1 MIHEAMKKILM
12 LLTALAAWCGSAK
25 ADGDGLVVQDIS
37 VPQGGMA
44 ILEIALENP
53 TTEFAA
59 FQFNI
64 QLAEGITVSTN
75 DKGKFVFER
84 GDRLDE
90 DFSLSMSQPTQGTNT
105 YRVLGYYTET
115 QPIAGTTGTIIRVT
129 IQADASLAVNSSHTC
144 QLTAINLTEPDET
157 KHTPDPISFEVTIDE
172 PDDGRVILNETST
185 TAPVAA
191 NGVNVRV
198 IRTIKANEWSTIC
211 LPFSMTEEQV
221 EAAFGGE
228 IEEDVFLA
236 DFQGYDVEEEGD
248 EIVGIDIDFV
258 AVTSIEANHPYLIK
272 VSGAVSEF
280 TVDGVN
286 IEPED
291 VPCVAL
297 GTTTGKG
304 KNAVYHPMDFVGTYV
319 ADFDFYHAAE
329 SRALFINSNKFYY
342 ATANTKLMK
351 AFRAYFDFDDVLPE
365 VEFAASKIRLVID
378 DGAATTIDEI
388 SAPHI
393 LEGAVY
399 NVNSQLVGTD
409 VDMNTL
415 PKGIYLV
422 DGKKVAIY

>member
-25 ADGDGLVVQDIS
+25 ADGLVVQDIS

-53 TTEFAA
+53 TTPFAA

-90 DFSLSMSQPTQGTNT
+90 DFSLSMSQPDPNSNT

-172 PDDGRVILNETST
+172 PDDGRIKFDETST
-185 TAPVAA
+185 SLPIYTP
-191 NGVNVRV
+191 GEKGDVRMK
-198 IRTIKANEWSTIC
+198 RTINAGEWSTIV
-211 LPFSMTEEQV
+211 LPFTLTKDKALAVFGADMELAEFNGFEVNYGDDEDNVIPLGLVLDFTEYTLTNRKSMI
-221 EAAFGGE
+221 GG
-228 IEEDVFLA
+228 
-236 DFQGYDVEEEGD
+236 
-248 EIVGIDIDFV
+248 
-258 AVTSIEANHPYLIK
+258 TPYLIK
-272 VSGAVSEF
+272 VTNKVEQFEADDVTLVGAVTDVTKTDECGTHGKMTGTFVKS
-280 TVDGVN
+280 VIPADG
-286 IEPED
+286 
-291 VPCVAL
+291 
-297 GTTTGKG
+297 
-304 KNAVYHPMDFVGTYV
+304 
-319 ADFDFYHAAE
+319 
-329 SRALFINSNKFYY
+329 LFISNNQFWYS
-342 ATANTKLMK
+342 TGSTNVK
-351 AFRAYFDFDDVLPE
+351 AFRAWFELDAVLDKETDFG
-365 VEFAASKIRLVID
+365 SKIRFYIE
-378 DGAATTIDEI
+378 DEI
-388 SAPHI
+388 VDI
-393 LEGAVY
+393 QEMRGGDVEGVKLGWY
-399 NVNSQLVGTD
+399 
-409 VDMNTL
+409 TL
-415 PKGIYLV
+415 DGRKLNGKPTEKGVYLV

>member
-25 ADGDGLVVQDIS
+25 ADGLVVQDIS

-53 TTEFAA
+53 TTPFAA

-90 DFSLSMSQPTQGTNT
+90 DFSLSMSQPDPNSNT

-198 IRTIKANEWSTIC
+198 IRTIKADQWSTIC
-211 LPFSMTEEQV
+211 LPFAMTKAQV
-221 EAAFGGE
+221 EAAFGE
-228 IEEDVFLA
+228 FAEEDVMLA
-236 DFQGYDVEEEGD
+236 DFTGIETEYDADDNVVSICVNFNYEVEA
-248 EIVGIDIDFV
+248 ID
-258 AVTSIEANHPYLIK
+258 ANHPYLIK
-272 VSGAVSEF
+272 VKEAVSEF
-280 TVDGVN
+280 TVDGVD
-286 IEPED
+286 IAPVSEP
-291 VPCVAL
+291 
-297 GTTTGKG
+297 
-304 KNAVYHPMDFVGTYV
+304 AVKRDKLKSMYNTFYGTYSTIV
-319 ADFDFYHAAE
+319 VPNQC
-329 SRALFINSNKFYY
+329 LFLNNSKFYY
-342 ATANTKLMK
+342 STGATQMK
-351 AFRAYFDFDDVLPE
+351 GFRGYFYFYDVLPE
-365 VEFAASKIRLVID
+365 MFDASAKIRLSFD
-378 DGAATTIDEI
+378 DKTTIINGTD
-388 SAPHI
+388 APNVSKGV
-393 LEGAVY
+393 LY
-399 NVNSQLVGTD
+399 NLNGQLVGKD
-409 VDMNTL
+409 VNLSTL
-415 PKGIYLV
+415 PKGIYVV
-422 DGKKVAIY
+422 DGKKVEKY

>member
-25 ADGDGLVVQDIS
+25 ADGLVVQDIS

-53 TTEFAA
+53 TTPFAA

-90 DFSLSMSQPTQGTNT
+90 DFSLSMSQPDPNSNT

-172 PDDGRVILNETST
+172 PDDGRIKFDETST
-185 TAPVAA
+185 SLPIYTP
-191 NGVNVRV
+191 GEKGDVRMK
-198 IRTIKANEWSTIC
+198 RTINAGEWSTIV
-211 LPFSMTEEQV
+211 LPFTLTKAKAEAVFGADMELAEFSGFVVDYGDDEENVIPLGLVLGFTEYTLTNKKPMR
-221 EAAFGGE
+221 GG
-228 IEEDVFLA
+228 
-236 DFQGYDVEEEGD
+236 
-248 EIVGIDIDFV
+248 
-258 AVTSIEANHPYLIK
+258 TPYLIK
-272 VSGAVSEF
+272 VTNKVEQFEADDVTLVGAVTDVTQTDDCDTPGKMTGTFVKS
-280 TVDGVN
+280 VIPADG
-286 IEPED
+286 
-291 VPCVAL
+291 
-297 GTTTGKG
+297 
-304 KNAVYHPMDFVGTYV
+304 
-319 ADFDFYHAAE
+319 
-329 SRALFINSNKFYY
+329 LFISNNQFWYS
-342 ATANTKLMK
+342 TGSTNVK
-351 AFRAYFDFDDVLPE
+351 AFRAWFELNAVLDKETDFG
-365 VEFAASKIRLVID
+365 SKIRFYIE
-378 DGAATTIDEI
+378 DEI
-388 SAPHI
+388 VDI
-393 LEGAVY
+393 QEMRGGDVEGVKLGWY
-399 NVNSQLVGTD
+399 
-409 VDMNTL
+409 TL
-415 PKGIYLV
+415 DGRKLNGKPTEKGVYLV

>member
-25 ADGDGLVVQDIS
+25 ADGLVVQDIS

-53 TTEFAA
+53 TTPFAA

-90 DFSLSMSQPTQGTNT
+90 DFSLSMSQPDPNSNT

-172 PDDGRVILNETST
+172 PDDGRIKFDETST
-185 TAPVAA
+185 SLPIFTP
-191 NGVNVRV
+191 GEKGDVRMK
-198 IRTIKANEWSTIC
+198 RTINAGEWSTIV
-211 LPFSMTEEQV
+211 LPFTLSKAKAETVFGADMQLAEFDGFEVDYGDDEENVIPLGLVLDFAKCTLSTKKSMT
-221 EAAFGGE
+221 GGK
-228 IEEDVFLA
+228 
-236 DFQGYDVEEEGD
+236 
-248 EIVGIDIDFV
+248 
-258 AVTSIEANHPYLIK
+258 PYLIK
-272 VSGAVSEF
+272 VTNKVEQFEVDDVTLVGAVTDVTKTDEF
-280 TVDGVN
+280 DTPGKMTGTFVKSVIPADG
-286 IEPED
+286 
-291 VPCVAL
+291 
-297 GTTTGKG
+297 
-304 KNAVYHPMDFVGTYV
+304 
-319 ADFDFYHAAE
+319 
-329 SRALFINSNKFYY
+329 LFISNNQFWYS
-342 ATANTKLMK
+342 TGSTNVK
-351 AFRAYFDFDDVLPE
+351 AFRAWFELDAVLDKETDFG
-365 VEFAASKIRLVID
+365 SKIRFYIE
-378 DGAATTIDEI
+378 DEI
-388 SAPHI
+388 VDI
-393 LEGAVY
+393 QEMRGGDVEGVKLGWY
-399 NVNSQLVGTD
+399 
-409 VDMNTL
+409 TL
-415 PKGIYLV
+415 DGRKLDGKPTEKGVYLV

>member
-25 ADGDGLVVQDIS
+25 ADGLVVQDIS

-53 TTEFAA
+53 TTPFAA

-90 DFSLSMSQPTQGTNT
+90 DFSLSMSQPDPNSNT

-172 PDDGRVILNETST
+172 PDDGRIKFDETST
-185 TAPVAA
+185 SLPIFTP
-191 NGVNVRV
+191 GEKGDVRMK
-198 IRTIKANEWSTIC
+198 RTINAGEWSTIV
-211 LPFSMTEEQV
+211 LPFTLSKAKAETVFGADMQLAEFDGFEVDYGDDEENVIPLGLVLDFAKCTLSTKKSMT
-221 EAAFGGE
+221 GGK
-228 IEEDVFLA
+228 
-236 DFQGYDVEEEGD
+236 
-248 EIVGIDIDFV
+248 
-258 AVTSIEANHPYLIK
+258 PYLIK
-272 VSGAVSEF
+272 VTNKVEQFEVDDVTLVGAVTDVTKTDEF
-280 TVDGVN
+280 DTPGKMTGTFVKSVIPADG
-286 IEPED
+286 
-291 VPCVAL
+291 
-297 GTTTGKG
+297 
-304 KNAVYHPMDFVGTYV
+304 
-319 ADFDFYHAAE
+319 
-329 SRALFINSNKFYY
+329 LFISNNQFWYS
-342 ATANTKLMK
+342 TGSTNVK
-351 AFRAYFDFDDVLPE
+351 AFRAWFELDAVLDKETDFG
-365 VEFAASKIRLVID
+365 SKIRFYIE
-378 DGAATTIDEI
+378 DEI
-388 SAPHI
+388 VDI
-393 LEGAVY
+393 QEMRGGDVEGVKLGWY
-399 NVNSQLVGTD
+399 
-409 VDMNTL
+409 TL
-415 PKGIYLV
+415 DGRKLNGKPTEKGVYLV

>member
-25 ADGDGLVVQDIS
+25 ADGLVVQNIS

-53 TTEFAA
+53 TTPFAA

-90 DFSLSMSQPTQGTNT
+90 DFSLSMSQPTQSTNT

-172 PDDGRVILNETST
+172 PDDGRIKFDETST
-185 TAPVAA
+185 SLPIYTP
-191 NGVNVRV
+191 GEKGDVRMK
-198 IRTIKANEWSTIC
+198 RTINAGEWSTIV
-211 LPFSMTEEQV
+211 LPFTLTQAKA
-221 EAAFGGE
+221 EAVFGA
-228 IEEDVFLA
+228 DMKLA
-236 DFQGYDVEEEGD
+236 EFSGFEVNYGDDVENVIPLGL
-248 EIVGIDIDFV
+248 VLDF
-258 AVTSIEANHPYLIK
+258 AKCTLGPKKNMTGGKPYLIK
-272 VSGAVSEF
+272 VTNKVEQFEVDDVTLVGAVTDVTKPGEF
-280 TVDGVN
+280 ATPGKRT
-286 IEPED
+286 
-291 VPCVAL
+291 
-297 GTTTGKG
+297 GT
-304 KNAVYHPMDFVGTYV
+304 FVKSVIPANG
-319 ADFDFYHAAE
+319 
-329 SRALFINSNKFYY
+329 LFISNHQFWCSTGY
-342 ATANTKLMK
+342 TNVK
-351 AFRAYFDFDDVLPE
+351 AFRAWFELGAVLDKETDFG
-365 VEFAASKIRLVID
+365 SKIRFYIE
-378 DGAATTIDEI
+378 DEI
-388 SAPHI
+388 VDI
-393 LEGAVY
+393 QEMRGGDVEGVKLGWY
-399 NVNSQLVGTD
+399 
-409 VDMNTL
+409 TL
-415 PKGIYLV
+415 DGRKLNGKPTEKGVYLV